1 MKSKCL
7 CPDQDVHQS
16 FPCTSQHFVA
26 LRACLMAK
34 FSPLP
39 LKYSTLAVAVSVA
52 NTSLQQL
59 NGCFWISFTALH
71 GLNCLRHPNK
81 PSVWDAV
88 THAQKPARGRD
99 GAKDLQM
106 LELCTG
112 RTNLAFEW
120 LQAFCPNFAALRRHP
135 LAQQPEPF
143 FFALSS
149 AASDRQH
156 LG

>member
-1 MKSKCL
+1 MPMSG
-7 CPDQDVHQS
+7 PG
-16 FPCTSQHFVA
+16 CTPKFSLESQHIPA
-26 LRACLMAK
+26 LCGAPCLFDGKIQPFALEVLHPCSCCK
-34 FSPLP
+34 RC
-39 LKYSTLAVAVSVA
+39 TH
-52 NTSLQQL
+52 TSLQQL

-99 GAKDLQM
+99 GTKDLQM

-120 LQAFCPNFAALRRHP
+120 LQAFCPNFVALRRHP

-149 AASDRQH
+149 AASDRQR